1 MTELLLRRFVR
12 GYEDVQDP
20 EVREHY
26 GALSG
31 TVGIILNLCLTAGKL
46 VAGLLTGA
54 VSVTADAFNN
64 LSDAATSLVTL
75 LGFRLAGRAADED
88 HPFGHGRYEYL
99 AGMAVSVAV
108 LLVGLELARG
118 AIDKI
123 LHPEQVVF
131 SLLSAG
137 ILGAS
142 ILVKLWMFRFNRA
155 LGKRSGSASLA
166 AVAADSISDC
176 VATGAVLAGLLVSHF
191 FHVSIDGWVGVLVAT
206 FVLRAGWES
215 LRDTLDPLLG
225 KVPDPELVKGIQET
239 VLAHPEISGVHDLV
253 VHDYGPG
260 HIMATLHAEVS
271 IDADMGYTHDVIDNV
286 ERELNQRFRI
296 IATIHMDPIVTN
308 DERVNALRHEMLL
321 LAKGIDKRITLHD
334 FRMTEGPTHINLI
347 FDLVVPRDC
356 ALSDEEVRKEMGRLA
371 KESDS
376 RYITV
381 IQIDHPYA

>member
-1 MTELLLRRFVR
+1 M
-12 GYEDVQDP
+12 
-20 EVREHY
+20 
-26 GALSG
+26 
-31 TVGIILNLCLTAGKL
+31 
-46 VAGLLTGA
+46 
-54 VSVTADAFNN
+54 
-64 LSDAATSLVTL
+64 
-75 LGFRLAGRAADED
+75 
-88 HPFGHGRYEYL
+88 
-99 AGMAVSVAV
+99 
-108 LLVGLELARG
+108 
-118 AIDKI
+118 
-123 LHPEQVVF
+123 
-131 SLLSAG
+131 
-137 ILGAS
+137 
-142 ILVKLWMFRFNRA
+142 
-155 LGKRSGSASLA
+155 
-166 AVAADSISDC
+166 
-176 VATGAVLAGLLVSHF
+176 
-191 FHVSIDGWVGVLVAT
+191 
-206 FVLRAGWES
+206 
-215 LRDTLDPLLG
+215 
-225 KVPDPELVKGIQET
+225 KGIQET